1 MRKFFQ
7 RLAPSQS
14 EFKSNPWAER
24 LGPLLED
31 PYLFHFNRRSVAL
44 AFAVGLS
51 LMWLPLPMQTL
62 SATLTALYVRAN
74 VPLSAAL
81 VWVTNPI
88 TIPPMYFAAYKLG
101 LKMMGESAPVA
112 AQWDWHNLPEV
123 IKTLWQPLFLG
134 CGVMAIF
141 SAIAGY
147 FTVNILWRLSVRRRR
162 KQRRPRRRPMATR
175 NPR

>member
-1 MRKFFQ
+1 M
-7 RLAPSQS
+7 
-14 EFKSNPWAER
+14 R

-31 PYLFHFNRRSVAL
+31 PYLFHFNRRSVAM

-101 LKMMGESAPVA
+101 LVVLGQSLPDTSA
-112 AQWDWHNLPEV
+112 WDWEHLSE
-123 IKTLWQPLFLG
+123 IIRTLWKPLFLG
-134 CGVMAIF
+134 CGLMAII
-141 SAIAGY
+141 SAILGY
-147 FTVNILWRLSVRRRR
+147 MTVNLVWRFSVLRKRQQARRLAAE
-162 KQRRPRRRPMATR
+162 KLKS
-175 NPR
+175 